1 MTKPGK
7 AHWDMDV
14 PLQIRVYGEPQPF
27 PKKEAVASG
36 DYKRTGRI
44 IFAAKDYR
52 VRTNPVTGKPE
63 KYDRGY
69 KRRWMDQIARTV
81 SDVLWDNQIMPF
93 PKNHP
98 VAMGCLFFLSKSPSC
113 KLLLPSQDPDYDNL
127 EYAIW
132 NALKR
137 TSAKKGKPGKHP
149 DGILFYEDNQVVW
162 RLQPSGKLWA
172 TENEPPGVLITVQDA
187 MYLRDDIEQYQNI
200 KQVSLV

>member
-1 MTKPGK
+1 MTQPRTVQI
-7 AHWDMDV
+7 WLRDE

-52 VRTNPVTGKPE
+52 VRKNPVTGKPE

-69 KRRWMDQIARTV
+69 KRRWMDQVARSV
-81 SDVLWDNQIMPF
+81 AGVLWDHNLTPF

-98 VAMGCLFFLSKSPSC
+98 VAMGCLFFLSKVPSC

-127 EYAIW
+127 EYAVW

-137 TSAKKGKPGKHP
+137 TPAKKGKPGKHP
-149 DGILFYEDNQVVW
+149 NGILFYEDNQVVW

-172 TENEPPGVLITVQDA
+172 TQDIFPGVLITVQDA
-187 MYLRDDIEQYQNI
+187 MYLQDEIERCR
-200 KQVSLV
+200 KVRE